1 MWLVGKLFER
11 KREAVRFLRD
21 VPGQTETVE
30 GLDRV
35 VQIETQPQ
43 PPPIEVT
50 SDSETVIRT
59 TIPPALWAAKL
70 LDRREFFQLATVF
83 RGGSYHAR
91 TDTADEKK
99 QLARQLLFQRK
110 PATVR
115 PLLKMLLSGSE
126 PNSDIAELLIEI
138 DDSRAAPL
146 LRQLYEMRRFGREPA
161 GIAAFLERHFG
172 NDLD

>member
-1 MWLVGKLFER
+1 MWLVGKLFKR
-11 KREAVRFLRD
+11 KKEAVRFLRE
-21 VPGQTETVE
+21 VPGETDSVE
-30 GLDRV
+30 GQGGV
-35 VQIETQPQ
+35 VHIETRLK

-50 SDSETVIRT
+50 SDSKTVIHT

-70 LDRREFFQLATVF
+70 LERREFFQLATVF

-91 TDTADEKK
+91 TDTADQKKHLAK
-99 QLARQLLFQRK
+99 QLLIQRK

-115 PLLKMLLSGSE
+115 PLLKMLLRGGE

-138 DDSRAAPL
+138 DDSQAAPL
-146 LRQLYEMRRFGREPA
+146 LRQLHEMRRFGREPA